1 MAVEDKDILGLF
13 DELLKEGSTINIGD
27 IPNIDLYMDQ
37 VTTFMGSQL
46 AGTRRHD
53 EDKVLTK
60 TMINNYTKNKVLPPP
75 EKKKYSREHILVLLF
90 IYYLK
95 DFLSFDDIQKILS
108 PVTERFFHSDDSFD
122 MQWLYSEMLRLESV
136 QHALIREDLEG
147 VRDLADTAFADAPKK
162 ESEKL
167 RTFALIGMLSYDV
180 YMKKKIIEKLMTKH
194 HLPH

>member
-122 MQWLYSEMLRLESV
+122 MQWLYSEILRLESV

-180 YMKKKIIEKLMTKH
+180 YMKKKIIEKLIDRNEKQ
-194 HLPH
+194 

>member
-122 MQWLYSEMLRLESV
+122 MQWLYSEMLRLEAV

-180 YMKKKIIEKLMTKH
+180 YMKKKIIEKLIDRNEKQ
-194 HLPH
+194 